1 MSLTSWLK
9 LMSFATITALIY
21 IHVQMQIVE
30 LAYKGKDKEKR
41 VHELMDNNG
50 ALTHQI
56 LTLKSANHLGQELL
70 EKEDGLQ
77 FFGHDRVMTF
87 AGPAPEAL
95 ARPSDKPKTKVESPL
110 WNWLSF
116 LSPQEAK
123 AWDH

>member
-1 MSLTSWLK
+1 MSLKVWLK
-9 LMSFATITALIY
+9 IMSFATVTALIY
-21 IHVQMQIVE
+21 IHMQMQIVE

-70 EKEDGLQ
+70 GKEEGLQ
-77 FFGHDRVMTF
+77 FMGHDKVMTMSS
-87 AGPAPEAL
+87 PATGVALRPTERLKAKAEA
-95 ARPSDKPKTKVESPL
+95 PL
-110 WNWLSF
+110 WNILSF

-123 AWDH
+123 AWDR